1 MKKQLLTLA
10 LLAVAG
16 TAGAQY
22 QLPNGNFEGG
32 TYTSSQKDQTIP
44 NGWNWFDKGSGEVIS
59 TALGQGGM
67 TCSVETESGNNYVK
81 LVANKFISFP
91 TANGNLTTGTINA
104 GESFRAASDGGL
116 KNYNY
121 SDPTGAGDGAGVTTD
136 RSAQEED
143 PSTGQSF
150 TGKPDALKFR
160 YAAYCKSSTDE
171 IQIRAVVHG
180 AGRYRDPEY
189 AKDNY
194 DDIKW
199 GTATFNATRTLTSKR
214 MQ

>member
-1 MKKQLLTLA
+1 MQTLCLVQPLFNAKQNNEKQLLTLA

-44 NGWNWFDKGSGEVIS
+44 NNWNWFDTGTGKVIS
-59 TALGQGGM
+59 TALGSGGM

-81 LVANKFISFP
+81 LVANKISPFP

-104 GESFRAASDGGL
+104 GESLRAASDGGF

-121 SDPTGAGDGAGVTTD
+121 SDPTGVGDMAGVTTD
-136 RSAQEED
+136 RSAQKEKLPLD
-143 PSTGQSF
+143 SRLQVSQM
-150 TGKPDALKFR
+150 R
-160 YAAYCKSSTDE
+160 
-171 IQIRAVVHG
+171 
-180 AGRYRDPEY
+180 
-189 AKDNY
+189 
-194 DDIKW
+194 
-199 GTATFNATRTLTSKR
+199 
-214 MQ
+214 